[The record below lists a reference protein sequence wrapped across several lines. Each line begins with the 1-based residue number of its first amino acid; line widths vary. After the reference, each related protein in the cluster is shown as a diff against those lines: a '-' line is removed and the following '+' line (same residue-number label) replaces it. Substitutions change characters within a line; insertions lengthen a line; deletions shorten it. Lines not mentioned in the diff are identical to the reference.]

1 MQKISPFLWYDT
13 QAEEAANF
21 YVGIFKNS
29 KIKGVYRYDE
39 ESAKSAGK
47 PANSVMTVDFVLDGE
62 EFTAING
69 GPMYKFTHAVSFV
82 INCENQEEVDYYW
95 NKLTD
100 GGNEVACGWL
110 QDKFGLS
117 WQVVPTIY
125 FKLLDGEPEK
135 VKRMN
140 KAMLNM
146 IKLDIAELL
155 KAFNG
160 D

>member
-29 KIKGVYRYDE
+29 RIKGVYRYDE

-95 NKLTD
+95 SKLTD

-117 WQVVPTIY
+117 WQVVPTVY
-125 FKLLDGEPEK
+125 FELLNGEPEK

-140 KAMLNM
+140 KAMLGM

-155 KAFNG
+155 KAYNG

>member
-29 KIKGVYRYDE
+29 KIKGVYRFDE

-95 NKLTD
+95 SKLTE

-155 KAFNG
+155 KAYNG

>member
-29 KIKGVYRYDE
+29 RIKGVYRFDE
-39 ESAKSAGK
+39 ESAKSTGK
-47 PANSVMTVDFVLDGE
+47 PADSVMTVDFVLDGE

-82 INCENQEEVDYYW
+82 INCEDQEEVDYYW
-95 NKLTD
+95 SKLTD

-110 QDKFGLS
+110 QDKYGLS

-125 FKLLDGEPEK
+125 FKLLGGEPEK

-146 IKLDIAELL
+146 VKLDIAELF
-155 KAFNG
+155 KAYNG

>member
-95 NKLTD
+95 SKLTD

-125 FKLLDGEPEK
+125 FKLLDGEPEN

-146 IKLDIAELL
+146 IKLDIAGLL
-155 KAFNG
+155 KAYNG

>member
-29 KIKGVYRYDE
+29 RIKGVYRFDE

-82 INCENQEEVDYYW
+82 INCEDQEEVDYYW
-95 NKLTD
+95 SKLTD

-155 KAFNG
+155 KAYNG

>member
-1 MQKISPFLWYDT
+1 MQKISPFLWYDS
-13 QAEEAANF
+13 QAEEAANY

-29 KIKGVYRYDE
+29 RIKGVYRFDE

-82 INCENQEEVDYYW
+82 INCEDQEEVDYYW
-95 NKLTD
+95 AKLTA

-135 VKRMN
+135 VKKMN

-146 IKLDIAELL
+146 MKLDIAGLL
-155 KAFNG
+155 AAYNG